1 MSRFSD
7 IDLDFLRNPF
17 TNDVNILTN
26 TDSIKRSVRNLVL
39 YNFFEKPFKPRF
51 GGDTK
56 SKLFENA
63 NALTAIDVQEQII
76 SVLSQSEPRVV
87 LNDVIVIPNIDEN
100 GFVVTIDF
108 TAVNSPQPII
118 LEFSLERAR

>member
-76 SVLSQSEPRVV
+76 SVISQSEPRVV
-87 LNDVIVIPNIDEN
+87 LNDVVVIPNIDEN

-118 LEFSLERAR
+118 LEVSLERAR

>member
-76 SVLSQSEPRVV
+76 SVISQSEPRVV
-87 LNDVIVIPNIDEN
+87 LNDVVVIPNIDEN